1 MVLLGGERGANCF
14 HGKGGTFCGGTW
26 SVYYHLPICYLLF
39 LLPLFFSLKRGH
51 AKCALTL
58 DLHIFHQKI
67 IPKLTS
73 RPYHFTVQHNYL
85 QNDSEKKAKTKKGAG
100 RQADL
105 EW

>member
-1 MVLLGGERGANCF
+1 MECVLPPSN
-14 HGKGGTFCGGTW
+14 
-26 SVYYHLPICYLLF
+26 
-39 LLPLFFSLKRGH
+39 LLPFVSSPPFFSLKRGH
-51 AKCALTL
+51 VKCALTL

-85 QNDSEKKAKTKKGAG
+85 QNDSKKKAKTKKGAG